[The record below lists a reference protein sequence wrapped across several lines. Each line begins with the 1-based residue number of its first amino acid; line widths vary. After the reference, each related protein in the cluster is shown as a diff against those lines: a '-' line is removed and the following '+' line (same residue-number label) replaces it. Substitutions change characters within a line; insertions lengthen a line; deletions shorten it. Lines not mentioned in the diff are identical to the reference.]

1 MEERARKKTERRA
14 TPPPAP
20 LDDIDWDALPKDGE
34 AAPLFEARRALEVG
48 DHRRVRAL
56 VAPLRE
62 ARSEAVRAAAARL
75 SARVS
80 VDPAQLWLLTLCAL
94 FLVSMVLV
102 FYR

>member
-14 TPPPAP
+14 PLPAP
-20 LDDIDWDALPKDGE
+20 LDDVDWDALPKDGE
-34 AAPLFEARRALEVG
+34 AAPLHEARRALEVG

-62 ARSEAVRAAAARL
+62 ARSEAVRVAAARL
-75 SARVS
+75 LARVS
-80 VDPAQLWLLTLCAL
+80 IDPAQLALLGLCAL

>member
-1 MEERARKKTERRA
+1 MEERARKKTEPRA
-14 TPPPAP
+14 SLPAP

-34 AAPLFEARRALEVG
+34 AAVLHEARRALDVG

-62 ARSEAVRAAAARL
+62 ARSEAVRVAAARL
-75 SARVS
+75 LARVS
-80 VDPAQLWLLTLCAL
+80 VDPAQRVLLALCGL

-102 FYR
+102 YYR